1 MLTFCPCP
9 LTQKQM
15 DDRSAALDRRPIWFL
30 LGLSLAAISSQ
41 RGSRCAIHLWEY
53 NNTSPKIHLQT
64 GKSGAKIVY
73 YALGLSRYG
82 LYRVN
87 MRRWISLFPMLSFLH
102 VLFIVPSHKAEPC
115 LLMKLYTQEPLFQ
128 PRTAFIEDA
137 LLFTKKKK
145 KEKNTFTFPFFS
157 LISTVCQSV
166 RSATKAHHKAIFQ
179 NEL

>member
-1 MLTFCPCP
+1 M
-9 LTQKQM
+9 
-15 DDRSAALDRRPIWFL
+15 
-30 LGLSLAAISSQ
+30 
-41 RGSRCAIHLWEY
+41 
-53 NNTSPKIHLQT
+53 
-64 GKSGAKIVY
+64 
-73 YALGLSRYG
+73 
-82 LYRVN
+82 
-87 MRRWISLFPMLSFLH
+87 FPMLSFLH

-145 KEKNTFTFPFFS
+145 KREKHVYVS
-157 LISTVCQSV
+157 LLFAHFDSQSV

>member
-1 MLTFCPCP
+1 M
-9 LTQKQM
+9 
-15 DDRSAALDRRPIWFL
+15 
-30 LGLSLAAISSQ
+30 
-41 RGSRCAIHLWEY
+41 
-53 NNTSPKIHLQT
+53 
-64 GKSGAKIVY
+64 
-73 YALGLSRYG
+73 
-82 LYRVN
+82 
-87 MRRWISLFPMLSFLH
+87 FPMLSFLH

-115 LLMKLYTQEPLFQ
+115 LLMKLYTQEPLFH